1 MEVTFLG
8 TSSGVPTRARNVSSV
23 ALRLTQR
30 GEIWLFDCGEGTQ
43 HQILRSELKTSQLK
57 KIFVT
62 HMHGDHIFG
71 LMGLLASCGLGAHA
85 ENVEVYGPPGLDAYL
100 KACMK
105 YSQTYFPYG
114 VHFKTVSPGVIYEDD
129 EYIVSTEMLKHR
141 VTAFG
146 YRISEKDKAGK
157 FDVEKAKKMG
167 IPSGPVYGRLKKG
180 ETITLDDGRTINGSQ
195 LCGPTEIG
203 RKFVYCT
210 DTVFCE
216 SAIALSEDADVLIH
230 EATFAHQDAQMA
242 FERMHSTTTMA
253 AQVALAAQVKK
264 LIMTHFSPRYAPG
277 NTLQL
282 NDLLKEA
289 QAIFPETILAYD
301 FLSYEIPRRIN

>member
-1 MEVTFLG
+1 
-8 TSSGVPTRARNVSSV
+8 
-23 ALRLTQR
+23 
-30 GEIWLFDCGEGTQ
+30 
-43 HQILRSELKTSQLK
+43 
-57 KIFVT
+57 
-62 HMHGDHIFG
+62 MHGDHIFG

-264 LIMTHFSPRYAPG
+264 TYHDPL
-277 NTLQL
+277 
-282 NDLLKEA
+282 
-289 QAIFPETILAYD
+289 
-301 FLSYEIPRRIN
+301 